1 MRRLRVLRAWG
12 MQKVEKE
19 DDRGFAGQQPSC
31 REAKEKKTKEEKERR
46 KEKEKVKKESI
57 QTNYRNK
64 VYRNVFS
71 DLNIF
76 ISKLDFLKD

>member
-1 MRRLRVLRAWG
+1 

-31 REAKEKKTKEEKERR
+31 REAKEKKKKRKKEGKERR
-46 KEKEKVKKESI
+46 KKKEKVKKETI

-64 VYRNVFS
+64 VYINVFS

-76 ISKLDFLKD
+76 IPKLDFLKN